1 MWQAGLDATWEIDI
15 FGGTRRNLEAATADL
30 LAAKLGWLGASPKNV
45 LIFGVKVSALG
56 SARPVEVV
64 EAFTDP
70 TVARE
75 APIARLGLWAAPAKS
90 AGEEEGGAQEKGAAF
105 VDPLQLSCVANAA
118 NSE

>member
-1 MWQAGLDATWEIDI
+1 VDVRPSVTDV
-15 FGGTRRNLEAATADL
+15 AAASDGTADL